1 MDDLLAKKGQNRLT
15 AEEQQA
21 LARLVN
27 ALVVLVLVFVLF
39 ASCHGLPRVA
49 FQAAFDDARVV
60 AVGDAD
66 QTIDQHLTP
75 RDDRAHHAAQLGLVG
90 HVIAVDGH
98 VHGRPVHA
106 EEVIAHLVG
115 QAGSDV
121 TVTIEIE
128 ANLPIGASDQVIR
141 TVTENSRTLRFSSA
155 EFESE

>member
-1 MDDLLAKKGQNRLT
+1 MRRFHGT
-15 AEEQQA
+15 VE
-21 LARLVN
+21 VN
-27 ALVVLVLVFVLF
+27 PLRVGLD
-39 ASCHGLPRVA
+39 ASK
-49 FQAAFDDARVV
+49 
-60 AVGDAD
+60 
-66 QTIDQHLTP
+66 I
-75 RDDRAHHAAQLGLVG
+75 
-90 HVIAVDGH
+90 
-98 VHGRPVHA
+98 A